1 MSLVEIKK
9 EGPIDKGVTRNKV
22 LDFDQ
27 GMAINLQIKA
37 GETVPRH
44 HANTDVIVY
53 VASGEVLFGVEENRH
68 HMKEGA
74 LLHLKPFE
82 KQDIEAL
89 QDASL
94 LVFKIGSN
102 PRCSL

>member
-1 MSLVEIKK
+1 MSVVEIKK
-9 EGPIDKGVTRNKV
+9 EASGAKGVSRNKI

-27 GMAINLQIKA
+27 GIVINLQLKA
-37 GETVPRH
+37 GETIPRH

-53 VASGEVLFGVEENRH
+53 VASGEVLFGVEEDQHRL
-68 HMKEGA
+68 KEGS
-74 LLHLKPFE
+74 LLHMKPFE
-82 KQDIEAL
+82 KHDIEAIK
-89 QDASL
+89 DASL

>member
-1 MSLVEIKK
+1 MSVVEIKK
-9 EGPIDKGVTRNKV
+9 EASGAKGVSRNKV

-27 GMAINLQIKA
+27 GIVINLQLKA
-37 GETVPRH
+37 GETIPRH

-53 VASGEVLFGVEENRH
+53 VASGEVLFGVEEDQHR
-68 HMKEGA
+68 MKEGA
-74 LLHLKPFE
+74 LLHMKPFE
-82 KQDIEAL
+82 KHDIEAIK
-89 QDASL
+89 DASM

>member
-1 MSLVEIKK
+1 MSVVEIKN
-9 EGPIDKGVTRNKV
+9 EGSGAKGISRNKV

-27 GMAINLQIKA
+27 GMVINLQIKA
-37 GETVPRH
+37 NETIPRH

-53 VASGEVLFGVEENRH
+53 VASGEVLFGVEEDQHR
-68 HMKEGA
+68 MKEGS
-74 LLHLKPFE
+74 LLHMKPFE
-82 KQDIEAL
+82 KHDIQAI